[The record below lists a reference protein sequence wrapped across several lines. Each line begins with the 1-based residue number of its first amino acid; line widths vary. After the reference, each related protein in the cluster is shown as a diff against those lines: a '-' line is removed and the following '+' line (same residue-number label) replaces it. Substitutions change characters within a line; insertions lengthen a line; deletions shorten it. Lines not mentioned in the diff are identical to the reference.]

1 VGRRGVAATL
11 VSFLVFTAL
20 LLANA
25 ALYSSANSG
34 LRASV
39 TSAEQVRESALGGVL
54 TGLSTY
60 DALVGAQ
67 GYMQSNPL
75 DCSSPQQYLGSM
87 AGSLQGSGSEDGI
100 EFATRTSWAYIQ
112 DQSGGAGSPYL
123 RQLSGYQPGELNLE
137 VVFALNETYNG
148 GLPSYST
155 VTEVAAH
162 LPVPVPSLVSGCL
175 AALSD
180 LRSALFGLSDCNSSG
195 VDSALDLSVARY
207 PLLAS
212 YSVGAAATPGASG
225 CAVSYWVTTVVGG
238 LEGVSG
244 AFQLT
249 VRGEGSLV
257 TEGSPESSPS
267 LA

>member
-1 VGRRGVAATL
+1 MGRRGVAATL

-25 ALYSSANSG
+25 VVYSSGSSS

-39 TSAEQVRESALGGVL
+39 TSAEQVRESSLGGVL
-54 TGLSTY
+54 TGLSTF
-60 DALVGAQ
+60 DALHGAQ
-67 GYMQSNPL
+67 SYLESNPL
-75 DCSSPQQYLGSM
+75 DCSSLQQYLGSM
-87 AGSLQGSGSEDGI
+87 AGSLQGSGSEDGV
-100 EFATRTSWAYIQ
+100 EFATRTTWAYVQ
-112 DQSGGAGSPYL
+112 SQSGGTGSPYL
-123 RQLSGYQPGELNLE
+123 PQFSGYQPGELNLE
-137 VVFALNETYNG
+137 VVSALNETYDG

-155 VTEVAAH
+155 ITEVAAH

-180 LRSALFGLSDCNSSG
+180 LGSALHGLSGCNSGG
-195 VDSALDLSVARY
+195 VDSALDLSVTRY

-212 YSVGAAATPGASG
+212 YSVGAAATPAASG

-257 TEGSPESSPS
+257 T
-267 LA
+267 